1 MKEVVS
7 VVVEEAIVKKE
18 KKSEDKDT
26 YNAALEAI
34 KAMKAKA
41 AEKTMQK
48 EIFFAGQKHQ
58 VETIRTLGDAKR
70 ELAAEKQKLGGAC
83 SGLDALVS

>member
-1 MKEVVS
+1 M
-7 VVVEEAIVKKE
+7 VVEEAPVKKE
-18 KKSEDKDT
+18 KKPEDKDT